1 MLLFT
6 NLALGE
12 RKMTT
17 EPSETISSPQ
27 ALADRVAIVTGAGR
41 GIGRG
46 IARCLARAGAGVVV
60 VDKEEERIAPVVS
73 EVEGL
78 GRRGLGIS
86 ADVARVD
93 DVKRVVRETMER
105 FGKIDILV
113 NNAGV
118 LVVRRMIEQ
127 TEEEWDRV
135 LDVNLKG
142 AFLCCREV
150 VPEMMAHQRGA
161 IVNIAS
167 IAAFHVTVPHVPY
180 AASKAGVV
188 ALTRDLA
195 YEVGRHGIRV
205 NAIAPGP
212 IETPMARIAGEEQ
225 RQRIAANVPLGR
237 IGQPEDIGNAVVFLA
252 SDAASFITGATLPVS
267 GGADLHVA

>member
-1 MLLFT
+1 MTDEASSGAKPLLD
-6 NLALGE
+6 
-12 RKMTT
+12 
-17 EPSETISSPQ
+17 Q
-27 ALADRVAIVTGAGR
+27 VAIVTGSGR

-46 IARCLARAGAGVVV
+46 VAMCLARAGAHVVIADQV
-60 VDKEEERIAPVVS
+60 TQRIASVTAA
-73 EVEGL
+73 VEGF
-78 GRRGLGIS
+78 GVQALGIPT
-86 ADVARVD
+86 DVSRSD
-93 DVKRVVRETMER
+93 QVKRMVDQAAER

-113 NNAGV
+113 NNAGT
-118 LVVRRMIEQ
+118 LVVKPMVEQ

-142 AFLCCREV
+142 VFLCCRQV
-150 VPEMMAHQRGA
+150 LPEMIARKRGA

-195 YEVGRHGIRV
+195 YEVGRLGIRV

-212 IETPMARIAGEEQ
+212 IETPMVGIISDEQ
-225 RQRIAANVPLGR
+225 RQAIAKNILLGR
-237 IGQPEDIGNAVVFLA
+237 MGQPEDIGNAAVFLA
-252 SDAASFITGATLPVS
+252 SDAASYITGATLPVS
-267 GGADLHVA
+267 GGTDLKVMAG

>member
-1 MLLFT
+1 VAEIE
-6 NLALGE
+6 ALGV
-12 RKMTT
+12 
-17 EPSETISSPQ
+17 Q
-27 ALADRVAIVTGAGR
+27 ALGVPTDVS
-41 GIGRG
+41 
-46 IARCLARAGAGVVV
+46 RA
-60 VDKEEERIAPVVS
+60 
-73 EVEGL
+73 
-78 GRRGLGIS
+78 
-86 ADVARVD
+86 D
-93 DVKRVVRETMER
+93 DVKRMVQQTIAH

-113 NNAGV
+113 NNAGT
-118 LVVRRMIEQ
+118 LVVKPMVEQ

-142 AFLCCREV
+142 VFLCCRHV
-150 VPEMMAHQRGA
+150 LPEMIARKRGA

-195 YEVGRHGIRV
+195 YEVGRLGIRV

-212 IETPMARIAGEEQ
+212 IETPMAQIVSDEQ
-225 RQRIAANVPLGR
+225 RQAMARSILLGR
-237 IGQPEDIGNAVVFLA
+237 MGQPEDIGEAAVFLA

-267 GGADLHVA
+267 GGTDLKVLAS